1 MLSVVYG
8 LYIVVFVVSFLAIFS
23 LEMKLNAPF
32 VRRVDRISIEE
43 VGDEQD
49 EDEFRLLLFR

>member
-49 EDEFRLLLFR
+49 ER